1 MRELDRILSVVSEVR
16 RRLVRVGVVLA
27 GIFGFLILFELVPFR
42 LRLLG
47 LSIPFAYPWPSPF
60 YNVTAQVFRAMV
72 TWMLPP
78 NVSLL
83 NVGVADSI
91 VAQMEIGLLLTIIVG
106 MPWIVHEAGAFLV
119 PALRKN
125 ERALLREIGIPASA
139 LFALGT
145 AIGIFV
151 LTPFTFRLL
160 FLYVA
165 AMNLAPVLGVQS
177 FVTFAL
183 LYSLAFGIVFE
194 LPVFLYAL
202 TRLGVVRASAWR
214 KHWRGAVIGALVFGM
229 IVTPDNSGITMLLI
243 ALPMFGL
250 YLGGAYFASR
260 WEHRRDRR
268 GRPKALAGAGKTD
281 GTLL

>member
-1 MRELDRILSVVSEVR
+1 MGDLDRILSVISEAR

-27 GIFGFLILFELVPFR
+27 GIFGFLILFELVPVR
-42 LRLLG
+42 IPLG
-47 LSIPFAYPWPSPF
+47 GVSLPFAYPWPSPF

-72 TWMLPP
+72 AWMLPP
-78 NVSLL
+78 SVSLL

-91 VAQMEIGLLLTIIVG
+91 VAQMEIGLLLTLIVG
-106 MPWIVHEAGAFLV
+106 MPWIAHEVGAFLV
-119 PALRKN
+119 PALRRN
-125 ERALLREIGIPASA
+125 ERALLREVGIPASA
-139 LFALGT
+139 LFAVGAALGL
-145 AIGIFV
+145 FV

-160 FLYVA
+160 FFYVS

-183 LYSLAFGIVFE
+183 LYSLAFGVVFE

-214 KHWRGAVIGALVFGM
+214 KHWRGAAIGALVFGM

-243 ALPMFGL
+243 ALPMFAL

-260 WEHRRDRR
+260 WEHRKDARR
-268 GRPKALAGAGKTD
+268 RLAAAPGAG
-281 GTLL
+281 